1 MAKLHRAAAGK
12 ESFVFG
18 SPAQTAEVQSL
29 GALAASFF
37 DASED
42 CVKVLS
48 VDGSLLAMNLN
59 GICLLEIDDF
69 EQFRGR
75 SWTDMWPEQARA
87 TVANAVCSAS
97 EGKGA
102 TFIAD
107 CPTAKATLKT
117 WDVSVWPVLGNDG
130 KPVQLI
136 SISRDITAQRQADEE
151 RALFARELAHRIKN
165 MFAVVDGVISLSAR
179 LSVDAKPFA
188 TALRNRIYDLGQAI
202 AYVSP
207 PELIGIA
214 PSKNR
219 TVCGLLRTL
228 LKPYGDIEGPAQR
241 IAISGD
247 DAPLGATATTSLALI
262 INELATNAMKY
273 GALLSDQ
280 GRTSV
285 TLTTDDSTLCIEWVE
300 DVVLDAAMPG
310 GHDKSGFGSEL
321 LKNAVERQMGGQY
334 RRDWT
339 DRGVSIEMRFPLQRV
354 SR

>member
-1 MAKLHRAAAGK
+1 M
-12 ESFVFG
+12 FG
-18 SPAQTAEVQSL
+18 SPAQTAGFEAP

-48 VDGSLLAMNLN
+48 VDGSLLAMNAN

-75 SWTDMWPEQARA
+75 SWLDMWPEQARA
-87 TVANAVCSAS
+87 TVANAVSSAS

-102 TFIAD
+102 NFRAD
-107 CPTAKATLKT
+107 CPTAKATLKS
-117 WDVSVWPVLGNDG
+117 WEVSVWPVLDNDG
-130 KPVQLI
+130 TPYQLI
-136 SISRDITAQRQADEE
+136 SISRDVTAQRQADEE

-188 TALRNRIYDLGQAI
+188 AALRNRIYDLGQAI

-207 PELIGIA
+207 PELIGIE
-214 PSKNR
+214 PSNNR

-228 LKPYGDIEGPAQR
+228 LKPYGDIEGPSQR

-247 DAPLGATATTSLALI
+247 DAPLGTTATTSLALI

-273 GALLSDQ
+273 GALGSSE
-280 GRTSV
+280 GRISI
-285 TLTTDDSTLCIEWVE
+285 TLTTDDSTLGIEWVE
-300 DVVLDAAMPG
+300 DVELDAAIPG
-310 GHDKSGFGSEL
+310 GLAKAGFGSEL
-321 LKNAVERQMGGQY
+321 LKNAVGRQMGGQY

-339 DRGVSIEMRFPLQRV
+339 DRGVSIAMRFPLLRV
-354 SR
+354 GR